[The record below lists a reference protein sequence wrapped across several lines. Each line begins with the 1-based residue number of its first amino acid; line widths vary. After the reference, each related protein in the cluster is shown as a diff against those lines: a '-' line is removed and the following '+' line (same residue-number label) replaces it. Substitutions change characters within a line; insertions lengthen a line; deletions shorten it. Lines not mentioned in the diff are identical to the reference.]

1 MSKTVIN
8 ENDKIDEV
16 SMQTETNI
24 ETTLITKKDI
34 FKAYNKWYL
43 SCEISN
49 SYERMQSLAFCYSI
63 SHILEKLYTDKED
76 LKKALTRH
84 LNFFNSQGIW
94 GSPIHGVTIAME
106 EAKSKGEDIPDT
118 SITGI
123 KTGLMGPLA
132 GIGDTLDWGTWKPLV
147 FSLGA
152 SLSATGSIVGVFVC
166 FLFAIIT
173 YFEGRYLWYTG
184 YKMGRNAV
192 KTLLQSG
199 LIKELITGSSILGL
213 FMIGA
218 LSASTVKVQIPIEVM
233 MSGNIVT
240 IQSIIDGILP
250 GILPLGV
257 VMSIYWYLK
266 TKEQNFGK
274 LVFIILAFC
283 MLGSLIG
290 LL

>member
-1 MSKTVIN
+1 
-8 ENDKIDEV
+8 
-16 SMQTETNI
+16 
-24 ETTLITKKDI
+24 
-34 FKAYNKWYL
+34 
-43 SCEISN
+43 
-49 SYERMQSLAFCYSI
+49 
-63 SHILEKLYTDKED
+63 
-76 LKKALTRH
+76 
-84 LNFFNSQGIW
+84 
-94 GSPIHGVTIAME
+94 
-106 EAKSKGEDIPDT
+106 
-118 SITGI
+118 
-123 KTGLMGPLA
+123 
-132 GIGDTLDWGTWKPLV
+132 
-147 FSLGA
+147 
-152 SLSATGSIVGVFVC
+152 
-166 FLFAIIT
+166 
-173 YFEGRYLWYTG
+173 
-184 YKMGRNAV
+184 MGRNAV